1 LVKLR
6 EALIMAWST
15 KSSNLLI
22 LVLLDLKIAW
32 RTIEVSAGEAAR
44 EDVAFV
50 HYGGLLGTLLPNQNF
65 KF

>member
-1 LVKLR
+1 
-6 EALIMAWST
+6 MAWST

-50 HYGGLLGTLLPNQNF
+50 HRRLG
-65 KF
+65 